1 MCEQLLPSCA
11 GKQPIIKKT
20 YIYIYICIYIY
31 IYVFIY
37 LFIVMC
43 VYIHTYLFIY
53 IYILYILCPG
63 EVYRLV
69 RSYRLTDV
77 FVVNYSRIC
86 MWN

>member
-1 MCEQLLPSCA
+1 MFGRLSRESALCETGRVSNQMCEQLLPSCA

-20 YIYIYICIYIY
+20 PYIYIYIYIC

-53 IYILYILCPG
+53 IYIYI
-63 EVYRLV
+63 VHIM
-69 RSYRLTDV
+69 S
-77 FVVNYSRIC
+77 
-86 MWN
+86 W